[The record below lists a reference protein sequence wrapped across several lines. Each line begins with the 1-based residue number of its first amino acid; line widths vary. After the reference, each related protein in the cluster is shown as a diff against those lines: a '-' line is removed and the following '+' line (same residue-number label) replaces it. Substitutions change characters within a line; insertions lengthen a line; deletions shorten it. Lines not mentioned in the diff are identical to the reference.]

1 MTTKMLVKLMQL
13 FRAFVSLISFE
24 DLDIDDAL
32 RVLLFHFTLPGES
45 QQIDRIIV
53 SFTEEYCRQNPRR
66 LCPNS
71 SYLLAYS
78 LIMLQTDA
86 HNPNVLNKMT
96 IDTFGGM
103 VKFIK
108 VHDRDSLDK
117 AYITKLYHSVT
128 EYPLSVHLKTKK
140 RGEKYSAV
148 TQGRAEAG

>member
-1 MTTKMLVKLMQL
+1 MQL

-24 DLDIDDAL
+24 GLDIDDAL
-32 RVLLFHFTLPGES
+32 RVLLFHFMLPGES
-45 QQIDRIIV
+45 QQIDRVII
-53 SFTEEYCRQNPRR
+53 SFTEEYCRQNPQR
-66 LCPNS
+66 LCLNS

-108 VHDRDSLDK
+108 VHERDSLDK
-117 AYITKLYHSVT
+117 AYISKLYHSVT

>member
-1 MTTKMLVKLMQL
+1 MQL
-13 FRAFVSLISFE
+13 FRAFVSLISFQ

-53 SFTEEYCRQNPRR
+53 SFTEEYCRQNPRH

-96 IDTFGGM
+96 IETFGGM

-108 VHDRDSLDK
+108 VHDRDALEQS
-117 AYITKLYHSVT
+117 YITKLFHSVT
-128 EYPLSVHLKTKK
+128 EYPLSVHHSVK
-140 RGEKYSAV
+140 R
-148 TQGRAEAG
+148 QAER